1 MRILKIIGVVA
12 SAHVALFMLIFAIPG
27 CRSGAGNVPVANDP
41 APDAPPVSY
50 ASSSAPLISPA
61 PSGQP
66 AGINATQ
73 PYPESPRVSGGSNTG
88 GVRSSPSRPSAVSA
102 PVMVTPTPTE
112 APDLT
117 PAVTYTVVGGDSL
130 WRIAQKHG
138 TTVRELASANNIS
151 ESAGLQIGQKLIIPT
166 QGTSQVAASSEP
178 AAAPAGPTYTVRPG
192 DSLGLIA
199 RRNNVSVSAL
209 RSVNGISGDL
219 VRVGQI
225 LRIPAEA
232 SSSTQPAPA
241 ASAPVPA
248 AAAPSGGVLKH
259 VVAPGESLSIIAA
272 RYGVGVGEIALANHV
287 TDPRTLQVGQELI
300 IPGWQAPPGAAS
312 STIRRPAPAP
322 SPAAAPSQPQP
333 SGQQNGT
340 VDLRI
345 PGSAQDFTPAADN
358 VPIIRVID
366 PDAPQGE

>member
-1 MRILKIIGVVA
+1 MRILKIIGLVA

-27 CRSGAGNVPVANDP
+27 CRSGAGNTPMANDP
-41 APDAPPVSY
+41 APEAPPVSY
-50 ASSSAPLISPA
+50 ANSSAPSISPA

-73 PYPESPRVSGGSNTG
+73 PYPDSPRVTG
-88 GVRSSPSRPSAVSA
+88 VSSTSGVRSSPSRPSASPA
-102 PVMVTPTPTE
+102 PVMVTPTPAE
-112 APDLT
+112 APDLI

-138 TTVRELASANNIS
+138 TTVRELTAANNIS

-166 QGTSQVAASSEP
+166 QGTSQAAASSTP
-178 AAAPAGPTYTVRPG
+178 AAAPTGPTYTVRPG

-209 RSVNGISGDL
+209 RSANGISGDL
-219 VRVGQI
+219 VRVGQV
-225 LRIPAEA
+225 LRIPVESSTPAEA
-232 SSSTQPAPA
+232 A
-241 ASAPVPA
+241 PA
-248 AAAPSGGVLKH
+248 AAAPVAAGGVVKH
-259 VVAPGESLSIIAA
+259 VVASGESLSTIAA

-300 IPGWQAPPGAAS
+300 IPGWQAPGAAS
-312 STIRRPAPAP
+312 STVRAPAVTPPPAPAP
-322 SPAAAPSQPQP
+322 TQSQPAQP
-333 SGQQNGT
+333 QNGT

-345 PGSAQDFTPAADN
+345 PGSDQDFTPAADN

-366 PDAPQGE
+366 PDAPQGQ